1 MLFSG
6 CLCGF
11 CAEIKLQGTHL
22 RGKAKRY
29 GYEIYIPERWCS
41 DLNKKGSNGPAAVIE
56 IGSSAVRMRVSQL
69 RHGEIETL
77 DALEYPVYLGHEVFN
92 EGRIRFES
100 LRQLSS
106 ILSKFTSALADYGCK
121 NLRVV
126 SSTVMREAENRSFVA
141 DQLKIHNN
149 LNLEILEYSEE
160 KALICSEIIR
170 LLKQKNKMNME
181 NTVIAYI
188 GTGSIGIAL
197 YDGKAISVS
206 QNVPIGS
213 LKLHDALSTLSREND
228 AFYPVIEEY
237 MDIVFNR
244 VDIPASEIRSIIL
257 TGSDLELVASV
268 CGAEKNGDLF
278 TISAKKMRAVYDEIR
293 SMSYSAIARR
303 YGISEDLAEILY
315 TALSIYTGMLRLC
328 KDQSKIICPDI
339 DICDA
344 VTRHMLIPGA
354 QAEYQAQIHES
365 ALVSA
370 RRIAEKYNCHGTHS
384 AAVSS
389 FACTLFDKMKNVHGL
404 PADRKI
410 ILELAAILHSCGQ
423 YINVRTH
430 TQCSFDLIKNFDI
443 FGMTAEHIL
452 LTAFVSGY
460 NEFAVPNA
468 ADFSFLSL
476 SEEKRL
482 EISKLVAIFRLSN
495 ALDKSKR
502 QKLKISKVKITN
514 DKLEIKAETTGNA
527 LLEKWAFEECAGFF
541 KEVFGL
547 SPELH
552 IRSNL
557 L

>member
-1 MLFSG
+1 M
-6 CLCGF
+6 
-11 CAEIKLQGTHL
+11 
-22 RGKAKRY
+22 
-29 GYEIYIPERWCS
+29 
-41 DLNKKGSNGPAAVIE
+41 IE

-69 RHGEIETL
+69 RRGEIETL

-92 EGRIRFES
+92 EGRVSFES

-121 NLRVV
+121 NVRVV

-141 DQLKIHNN
+141 DQIKIHNN
-149 LNLEILEYSEE
+149 LNLEILEYSTE

-170 LLKQKNKMNME
+170 ILKQQSKQLDMQNM
-181 NTVIAYI
+181 VIAYI

-197 YDGKAISVS
+197 YDGSAISVS
-206 QNVPIGS
+206 QNIPIGS
-213 LKLHDALSTLSREND
+213 LKLHDTLSTLNQESN

-237 MDIVFNR
+237 LDIVFNR
-244 VDIPASEIRSIIL
+244 VDISSSEIHSIVL
-257 TGSDLELVASV
+257 TGSDLALVASV
-268 CGAEKNGDLF
+268 CDAEYNGDIY
-278 TISAKKMRAVYDEIR
+278 TIPAKKLRAAYNEVR
-293 SMSYSAIARR
+293 SMSYSAVARR
-303 YGISEDLAEILY
+303 YNISEDRAEILY
-315 TALSIYTGMLRLC
+315 TALSIYNGMLRLS
-328 KDQSKIICPDI
+328 KDQAKILCPDI

-344 VTRHMLIPGA
+344 ITRHMLIPGA
-354 QAEYQAQIHES
+354 EKDYEAQTRTS

-370 RRIAEKYNCHGTHS
+370 RRIASKYNCHGIHS
-384 AAVSS
+384 AAVSA
-389 FACTLFDKMKNVHGL
+389 FATELFDKMKKVHGL
-404 PADRKI
+404 SEDKKL

-443 FGMTAEHIL
+443 FGLTSDQIL

-468 ADFSFLSL
+468 SDYRYLRL
-476 SEEKRL
+476 SEEKRI
-482 EISKLVAIFRLSN
+482 EIAKLVAIFRIAN

-502 QKLKISKVKITN
+502 QKLKPTKIKITK
-514 DKLEIKAETTGNA
+514 DKLEIKVDTTGNA

-557 L
+557 LWQQEGK